1 MLGELEARPS
11 WTLGRVGL
19 FSQQPT
25 NNFDTMSQDL
35 NESASDLQPP
45 RLRILSGTVC
55 AYFLLRKSV
64 VFFCS
69 LITQMMFVVQGKG
82 KTVVLKDGANEVG
95 RSLTCQVSLDGDG
108 ISKVHAV
115 ITVDGMGVFVEDK
128 ASTNK
133 SMLGSLE
140 EPVELVPGSKYPM
153 EHGDVVVF
161 GDVACVFL
169 WRAMQGYGTSRSI
182 NTAPVFTGKPGESG
196 MQSPMR
202 PHTTTTGFANPD
214 ITQEEVLG
222 QLDVLM
228 QGMSQL
234 YSIVQG
240 APQSPS
246 HSSFAANRQSTHA
259 SGLVS
264 SFGGTRMHTASD
276 SIGMHDQSSV
286 SFALDRSDLPQYSP
300 YRQGQAQLSFTATE
314 ATGFSG
320 FDRAGANLQGAGLTS
335 SQGHPSLAADAPV
348 PVRGFQTQRLP
359 YSLKPSLALTHT
371 IVLTKK
377 ETLSQHPI
385 SRVCTALRH
394 RRPRART

>member
-1 MLGELEARPS
+1 ML
-11 WTLGRVGL
+11 
-19 FSQQPT
+19 
-25 NNFDTMSQDL
+25 
-35 NESASDLQPP
+35 
-45 RLRILSGTVC
+45 
-55 AYFLLRKSV
+55 Y
-64 VFFCS
+64 FFCS

-82 KTVVLKDGANEVG
+82 KTVVLQDGANEVG

-115 ITVDGMGVFVEDK
+115 ITVDGMGVFVEDM

-182 NTAPVFTGKPGESG
+182 NTAPAFTGKPGESS

-202 PHTTTTGFANPD
+202 PHTITTGFANPD
-214 ITQEEVLG
+214 FTQEEVLG

-259 SGLVS
+259 SGMAS
-264 SFGGTRMHTASD
+264 SFGGTRMRTASD

-300 YRQGQAQLSFTATE
+300 YRQGQAHLSFTATE

-320 FDRAGANLQGAGLTS
+320 FDRAGANLQGAGLSS
-335 SQGHPSLAADAPV
+335 SQGRPSLAADAPV

-359 YSLKPSLALTHT
+359 YNLKPSLALTHT

-377 ETLSQHPI
+377 GTLSQHSI
-385 SRVCTALRH
+385 SRACTALRH
-394 RRPRART
+394 RRPRARTWRLLT